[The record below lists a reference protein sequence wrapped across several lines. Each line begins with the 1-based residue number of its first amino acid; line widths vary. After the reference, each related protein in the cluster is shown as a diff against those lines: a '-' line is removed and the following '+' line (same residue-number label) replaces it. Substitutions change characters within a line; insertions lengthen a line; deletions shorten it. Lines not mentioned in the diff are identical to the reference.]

1 MSFEVITLI
10 GPNCSRYKRKG
21 PFRCQMAVSG
31 AYDISYGDKVWED
44 QGSKSVKTGRGERV
58 YAIEEK
64 EMFLGSSIDSESSN
78 LRQLREVFNS
88 LRWATTVET
97 TVICSLEGLSLQTR
111 RDSGQLQNVSYGRSR
126 VTTVLTTVSCSPP
139 HPPSFPIPSH
149 PIRPSPRWHWAKVAK
164 VRTVEEICGVR
175 KGYFRAELYQGFLV
189 MNVPR
194 VGGLGF

>member
-1 MSFEVITLI
+1 VSKPFSCFKFICLILPGLIFSIRCTISMSFEVITLI

-88 LRWATTVET
+88 LR
-97 TVICSLEGLSLQTR
+97 
-111 RDSGQLQNVSYGRSR
+111 
-126 VTTVLTTVSCSPP
+126 
-139 HPPSFPIPSH
+139 
-149 PIRPSPRWHWAKVAK
+149 
-164 VRTVEEICGVR
+164 
-175 KGYFRAELYQGFLV
+175 
-189 MNVPR
+189 
-194 VGGLGF
+194 